1 MKQKLKIFLPLLLL
15 LYIGIETYL
24 KTQGIEA
31 CSTTGCKLAGQLLKF
46 DSIYL
51 NYLGMLGAAT
61 LLILGVLR
69 GELFNKLYIITASA
83 MVIFESL
90 LIASQININPEPCIF
105 CLGVYTFLL
114 LILFVASPKVFGF
127 SIPAIAAV
135 FIAFSF
141 LSIPKNKSLING
153 DGLYLIASKTCPHC
167 KKTKAFLNKNGI
179 KYKVIKANDPNAWY
193 FAKSLNISK
202 IPIAIEAKGEK
213 YNIIVGDKAIIEKF
227 SKKEPKEK
235 TQTPSAPAY
244 EEPLKPKINL
254 SGDEGCSYSIIND
267 SSCESEDGTTK

>member
-1 MKQKLKIFLPLLLL
+1 MKQKLKLLLPLLLL
-15 LYIGIETYL
+15 MYIGIETYL
-24 KTQGIEA
+24 KTVGVEA
-31 CSTTGCKLAGQLLKF
+31 CGTTGCKLAGQLLKF
-46 DSIYL
+46 DSTYL

-69 GELFNKLYIITASA
+69 GEFFSKLYTLIASA

-127 SIPAIAAV
+127 SIPSIMAV
-135 FIAFSF
+135 FISFSF

-153 DGLYLIASKTCPHC
+153 DGLYLIASKSCPHC
-167 KKTKAFLNKNGI
+167 KKTKEFLDKEGI

-193 FAKSLNISK
+193 FAKSLNINK
-202 IPIAIEAKGEK
+202 IPIAIEAKKDK
-213 YNIIVGDKAIIEKF
+213 YNIIVGDKTIIEKF
-227 SKKEPKEK
+227 SKKSEPKPQE
-235 TQTPSAPAY
+235 QIPAY

-254 SGDEGCSYSIIND
+254 GGDEGCSYSIIQQSN
-267 SSCESEDGTTK
+267 CESEDGITK